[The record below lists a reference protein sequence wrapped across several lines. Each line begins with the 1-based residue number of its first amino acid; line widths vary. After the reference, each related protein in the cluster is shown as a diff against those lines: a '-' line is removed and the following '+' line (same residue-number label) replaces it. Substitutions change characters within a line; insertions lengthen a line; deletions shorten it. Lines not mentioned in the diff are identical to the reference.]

1 MFFPLALP
9 LTKRSTLST
18 VRLYADTWNPL
29 LSMLRMRFSPITAM
43 PITPISDFSC
53 ISFLL
58 FCSQSYTFTC
68 RKKTKREKCCSFLMI
83 TANEKLN
90 RKRKDMKMNTKNSIV
105 TYALVGLAAGTA
117 AWLLLGTKEGRKQ
130 MARAS
135 DGIREL
141 SKSIRKTTKEG
152 IRRASDIANRATEEI
167 DNFRSQAKDKS
178 QAAMQQA
185 DRMAQSG
192 VDQARRTVKAAKRKA
207 EEEI

>member
-1 MFFPLALP
+1 
-9 LTKRSTLST
+9 
-18 VRLYADTWNPL
+18 
-29 LSMLRMRFSPITAM
+29 MLFIW
-43 PITPISDFSC
+43 
-53 ISFLL
+53 
-58 FCSQSYTFTC
+58 
-68 RKKTKREKCCSFLMI
+68 I
-83 TANEKLN
+83 TANKKLN
-90 RKRKDMKMNTKNSIV
+90 RKDMKMNTKNSIV

-117 AWLLLGTKEGRKQ
+117 VWLLLGTKEGRKQ
-130 MARAS
+130 MDRAS

>member
-1 MFFPLALP
+1 
-9 LTKRSTLST
+9 
-18 VRLYADTWNPL
+18 
-29 LSMLRMRFSPITAM
+29 MLFIWITGN
-43 PITPISDFSC
+43 
-53 ISFLL
+53 
-58 FCSQSYTFTC
+58 
-68 RKKTKREKCCSFLMI
+68 K
-83 TANEKLN
+83 KLN
-90 RKRKDMKMNTKNSIV
+90 RKDMKMNTKNSIV

-117 AWLLLGTKEGRKQ
+117 VWLLLGTKEGRKQ
-130 MARAS
+130 MDRAS

-178 QAAMQQA
+178 QAAMQKA